1 MTYVGV
7 VMAKRSR
14 LWIVDMNT
22 TLNTK
27 KRAGLIFA
35 LKISL
40 ELTIS
45 HGKSNSVRDLF
56 YHR

>member
-40 ELTIS
+40 
-45 HGKSNSVRDLF
+45 
-56 YHR
+56 